1 MVIHLFT
8 AATDNEPGKWV
19 LEERV
24 RRQNS
29 AKNPYATQYLRIQP
43 ICELIAKSVEVGG
56 CFFLDS
62 TNF

>member
-1 MVIHLFT
+1 MFT

-29 AKNPYATQYLRIQP
+29 AKNPYATQFLRMQP
-43 ICELIAKSVEVGG
+43 IQELVAKVMEVGG
-56 CFFLDS
+56 CFS
-62 TNF
+62 

>member
-19 LEERV
+19 FVEERV

-29 AKNPYATQYLRIQP
+29 AKNPYATQYLRMQP
-43 ICELIAKSVEVGG
+43 ICELVAKIVEVIG
-56 CFFLDS
+56 CFFLK
-62 TNF
+62 